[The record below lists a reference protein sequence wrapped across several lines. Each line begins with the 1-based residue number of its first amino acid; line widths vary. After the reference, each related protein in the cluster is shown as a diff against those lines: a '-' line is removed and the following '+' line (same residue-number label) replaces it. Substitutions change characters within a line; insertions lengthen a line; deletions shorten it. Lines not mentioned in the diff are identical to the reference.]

1 VGENP
6 ESDPVRK
13 SRPACWCGQPLCVTI
28 GAMPTRVMVIE
39 GEGDD
44 VVGRRAD
51 AVAALLEE
59 AG

>member
-1 VGENP
+1 
-6 ESDPVRK
+6 
-13 SRPACWCGQPLCVTI
+13 
-28 GAMPTRVMVIE
+28 MPTRVMVIE